1 MNIDRIDLDEQ
12 LRRAGAHV
20 LYEGPEGRILRQG
33 DESAIYSDVLDGE
46 QLCRIFDKL
55 HISECEMAAVKSKS
69 AADAVSA
76 RFGFHGGNPCSQWAY
91 TLPVPPKYPQY
102 DIRILERRD
111 IPLAAAH
118 YHLLDDAQGYFSYCV
133 DTAQIWGLYENDRL
147 AGFIGLHPEGSMGML
162 EVLPEYRHKG
172 YGYALEAHLIDVHL
186 QRGWVPYCHVIDG
199 NEASLHLQRKLG
211 LTCAALPA
219 IWVY

>member
-46 QLCRIFDKL
+46 QLCRILDEL
-55 HISECEMAAVKSKS
+55 HVSKCEMAAVKSKS
-69 AADAVSA
+69 AADAISA
-76 RFGFHGGNPCSQWAY
+76 RFGFHDGNPCSQWAY
-91 TLPVPPKYPQY
+91 TLPTPPKYPQC
-102 DIRILERRD
+102 DIRILERRNV
-111 IPLAAAH
+111 PLAAAH

-133 DTAQIWGLYENDRL
+133 DTEQIWGLYENDRL
-147 AGFIGLHPEGSMGML
+147 AGFIGLHSEGSMGML

-186 QRGWVPYCHVIDG
+186 QRGWVLYCHVIDG